1 MSYHDGYHSYPDT
14 GISVVNPLVQNEKKI
29 TEIRK
34 LLAESIAKETT
45 AAELREQITIVL
57 NEYE

>member
-34 LLAESIAKETT
+34 LLAESIVKETT